1 MALKFDTNDRPDRGL
16 QEKLLNEDTPLSKVP
31 FPKQIEEP
39 CVNYQE
45 VLASDSYKEIVENF
59 KKYSDLDM
67 SLNGINVMGLAGIL
81 MYDHTAITSIEREH
95 REELERLAIELV
107 TKEMGIPDGSFIFD
121 VKISEQNEIE
131 SGDFSHGEPP
141 LIPEVDIDD
150 EFVMPDNE
158 DLEKTKR
165 RLINSIIQGSSK
177 RGHFMFHIVEEKL
190 IEITGNEN
198 ITKFYGRLMAIN
210 DTLYWQLPDQTIKSM
225 GGGEGGGEASMA
237 GKESVDRNTTP
248 PTIYVRGI
256 NFPVLVHELIKGI
269 MEVFAIQGLPE
280 NYDSF
285 KDEEDTMESE
295 MWDLRLGPAIWRKLK
310 SQFPIDILL
319 DDDKVELQN
328 YLLVEIFKLSAY
340 DFLYFMREI
349 FKGSEE
355 SKTLMNQLMEKVN
368 HRDDEEYEDD
378 DDDLD

>member
-1 MALKFDTNDRPDRGL
+1 
-16 QEKLLNEDTPLSKVP
+16 
-31 FPKQIEEP
+31 
-39 CVNYQE
+39 
-45 VLASDSYKEIVENF
+45 
-59 KKYSDLDM
+59 
-67 SLNGINVMGLAGIL
+67 
-81 MYDHTAITSIEREH
+81 
-95 REELERLAIELV
+95 
-107 TKEMGIPDGSFIFD
+107 
-121 VKISEQNEIE
+121 
-131 SGDFSHGEPP
+131 
-141 LIPEVDIDD
+141 
-150 EFVMPDNE
+150 
-158 DLEKTKR
+158 
-165 RLINSIIQGSSK
+165 
-177 RGHFMFHIVEEKL
+177 
-190 IEITGNEN
+190 
-198 ITKFYGRLMAIN
+198 
-210 DTLYWQLPDQTIKSM
+210 
-225 GGGEGGGEASMA
+225 
-237 GKESVDRNTTP
+237 
-248 PTIYVRGI
+248 
-256 NFPVLVHELIKGI
+256 